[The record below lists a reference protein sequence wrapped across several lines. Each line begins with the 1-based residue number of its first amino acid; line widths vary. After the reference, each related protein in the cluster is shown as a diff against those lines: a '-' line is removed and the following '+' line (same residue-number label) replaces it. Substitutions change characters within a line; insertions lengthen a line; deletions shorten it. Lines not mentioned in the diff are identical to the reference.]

1 MAETMTLAAKILRLA
16 FAGLLALPFLP
27 ATAAAPQKVA
37 SIEGVT
43 EYRLDNGLRVLL
55 VPDGSIDTV
64 MVHITYMVGSRHE
77 GYGEKGMAHLLE
89 HMLFKGTAKHPKL
102 KEDFS
107 RMGVRYN
114 GTTSYDRTN
123 YFETLAATP
132 ANLDWALSVE
142 ADRMVNAFVR
152 KEDLDSEMT
161 VVRNEFESGENNA
174 GRVLRQR
181 MMQLAFPWHNYGNS
195 VIGSRS
201 DIENVPIDKLRAF
214 YRMFYQPDNAVL
226 IIGGKFEERQAID
239 SVVRNFGALP
249 KPARKLPVF
258 YTTEPTQDGERSV
271 VLRRTGD
278 TAMVSAQ
285 YRVPSGSHEDYPA
298 VDVLVYLMSTQPT
311 GRLHR
316 AIVQKNIAS
325 AVWGSESG
333 LHDPGMMFFGA
344 SLSKGAAI
352 EPARDALLDVLESI
366 AKEPV
371 SADEVN
377 RAKTSLLN
385 DFEKIQIDS
394 LALVSALS
402 EFSATGDWR
411 LFFLYRDRLRKV
423 TPADVQR
430 VATAYLRPAN
440 RVLGTFIPAEAPA
453 RAEIPPVPDVP
464 RVVAGY
470 SGGKAPEL
478 GETFDPSPANI
489 DSRILRKTLA
499 NGIRVALLP
508 KKTRGGNVVAKL
520 TLKWG
525 DEAGTMNR
533 VTACSLSGAML
544 MRGTQKRSRAELQDA
559 FDKLKAAVA
568 VSGGGAQVD
577 TQAPQFADTLRLV
590 AEVLREP
597 SFPAAEF
604 AELKQASITGAEAQR
619 SDPGAI
625 AGENMSRYLARYP
638 KGHWLYPQTT
648 EERIADL
655 KQANLEEARR
665 CYADFF
671 GATGAEFAAIGDF
684 DPVAVMKLVEEL
696 FGDWKNPRAWSRI
709 PAKYFEVAGSEA
721 EFRTPD
727 KANAVLRVGANIRM
741 RDDNPDFPALILGN
755 YLLGGTSTARL
766 AARIRE
772 KEGLSYGT
780 YSSFSAS
787 PLDESANFSVSSIYA
802 PQNKRKVETAV
813 REEIAR
819 VLRDGFS
826 AEEIAGGKSGLLEA
840 RRTAR
845 TQDRNLVGRMSQYLF
860 VGRTFA
866 WDADFEKRIAALTPA
881 EVRDAMRRHLDPAK
895 LVVMKAGDFKD

>member
-1 MAETMTLAAKILRLA
+1 MTLAAKILRLA
-16 FAGLLALPFLP
+16 FAGLLALPFLQ

-377 RAKTSLLN
+377 RAKTSL
-385 DFEKIQIDS
+385 
-394 LALVSALS
+394 
-402 EFSATGDWR
+402 
-411 LFFLYRDRLRKV
+411 
-423 TPADVQR
+423 
-430 VATAYLRPAN
+430 
-440 RVLGTFIPAEAPA
+440 
-453 RAEIPPVPDVP
+453 
-464 RVVAGY
+464 
-470 SGGKAPEL
+470 
-478 GETFDPSPANI
+478 
-489 DSRILRKTLA
+489 
-499 NGIRVALLP
+499 
-508 KKTRGGNVVAKL
+508 
-520 TLKWG
+520 
-525 DEAGTMNR
+525 
-533 VTACSLSGAML
+533 
-544 MRGTQKRSRAELQDA
+544 
-559 FDKLKAAVA
+559 
-568 VSGGGAQVD
+568 
-577 TQAPQFADTLRLV
+577 
-590 AEVLREP
+590 
-597 SFPAAEF
+597 
-604 AELKQASITGAEAQR
+604 
-619 SDPGAI
+619 
-625 AGENMSRYLARYP
+625 
-638 KGHWLYPQTT
+638 
-648 EERIADL
+648 
-655 KQANLEEARR
+655 
-665 CYADFF
+665 
-671 GATGAEFAAIGDF
+671 
-684 DPVAVMKLVEEL
+684 
-696 FGDWKNPRAWSRI
+696 
-709 PAKYFEVAGSEA
+709 
-721 EFRTPD
+721 
-727 KANAVLRVGANIRM
+727 
-741 RDDNPDFPALILGN
+741 
-755 YLLGGTSTARL
+755 
-766 AARIRE
+766 
-772 KEGLSYGT
+772 
-780 YSSFSAS
+780 
-787 PLDESANFSVSSIYA
+787 
-802 PQNKRKVETAV
+802 
-813 REEIAR
+813 
-819 VLRDGFS
+819 
-826 AEEIAGGKSGLLEA
+826 
-840 RRTAR
+840 
-845 TQDRNLVGRMSQYLF
+845 
-860 VGRTFA
+860 
-866 WDADFEKRIAALTPA
+866 
-881 EVRDAMRRHLDPAK
+881 
-895 LVVMKAGDFKD
+895 